1 MVVWALRLVTFRVRG
16 RERVGAYHDGVVVDL
31 RAAYAALLGES
42 MSRTKAMR
50 RAARLI
56 PGDMVRFLSLG
67 DMSLEA
73 AESALEYVGSK
84 RIEGLTYDLNEVT
97 LRAPVPRPG
106 KIFAL
111 AGNYAE
117 HFKEV
122 GMVLPKKSRPRCFVK
137 VSSIVIGPGEPI
149 LLPRGMPPHGKNV
162 HVDWEAEL
170 AVVMGRRGKYI
181 PKERAY
187 EYVAGYTIM
196 NDVSA
201 RRTGWTRSY
210 EVPDIERDKFF
221 DWLIGKNLD
230 TFAPM
235 GPWLV
240 TKDEISDPQNLNFTL
255 KVNGVTRQDSNTRWM
270 IYKIPE
276 IIEYLSTI
284 TTLYPGD
291 VIATGTCSGIGWR
304 PPDGKAG
311 TYLKDGDVVEIE
323 FEGIGILRNPVK
335 EEPPIEA

>member
-1 MVVWALRLVTFRVRG
+1 LRLVTFRVRG
-16 RERVGAYHDGVVVDL
+16 RERIGAVRDGVVVDL
-31 RAAYAALLGES
+31 RASYAALLEKFMG
-42 MSRTKAMR
+42 RGKALR

-56 PGDMVRFLSLG
+56 PRDMVRFLSLG
-67 DMSLEA
+67 RPALEA
-73 AESALEYVGSK
+73 AEEALSYAGS
-84 RIEGLTYDLNEVT
+84 RRVEGLTYELGEVV

-117 HFKEV
+117 HFREV
-122 GMVLPKKSRPRCFVK
+122 GMELPEKSRPRCFVK

-187 EYVAGYTIM
+187 DYVAGYTIM

-210 EVPDIERDKFF
+210 EVPDMERERFF
-221 DWLIGKNLD
+221 DWFIGKNLD

-240 TKDEISDPQNLNFTL
+240 TKDEISDPHNLNFTL
-255 KVNGVTRQDSNTRWM
+255 KVNGVTRQNSNTKYM

-291 VIATGTCSGIGWR
+291 VISTGTCSGIGWR
-304 PPDGKAG
+304 PPDGKDG

-323 FEGIGILRNPVK
+323 FEKIGVLRNPVK
-335 EEPPIEA
+335 EEPKRS